1 MSLAKALDPAGA
13 PEQNTNMSSPVTLET
28 LRQRVR
34 LLERP
39 SARHAGILPFGIAE
53 IDAHLPEHGL
63 PVAALHEVS
72 GGGEDDWPAACATLF
87 VAGILGRLHGTVLWC
102 AGAGDIFAPGL
113 ACAGL
118 PPDRVLYAEAGDEK
132 TVFLVMEEA
141 LRHPALAAVVG
152 EVSRLPMTASRRLVL
167 AAEKSG
173 VMAVVLHRRRE
184 GKPAAQGV
192 TAASTRWCV
201 TPVPSDPLEGPGVGR
216 ARWRVELVRCRGGA
230 SGAWVMEACDAQ
242 GSLGVFADV
251 GDRQVAAA

>member
-1 MSLAKALDPAGA
+1 MTQASLAALRG
-13 PEQNTNMSSPVTLET
+13 
-28 LRQRVR
+28 RIR

-39 SARHAGILPFGIAE
+39 VSRALGVLPFGLAAM
-53 IDAHLPEHGL
+53 DRVLPEGGL
-63 PVAALHEVS
+63 ARGALHEVA
-72 GGGEDDWPAACATLF
+72 GGGADEVMAAAATLF
-87 VAGILGRLHGTVLWC
+87 VAGILARLEQPVLWC
-102 AGAGDIFAPGL
+102 AVGQDLFAPGL
-113 ACAGL
+113 ACVGL
-118 PPDRVLYAEAGDEK
+118 NAARMLHAVAADEK
-132 TVFLVMEEA
+132 QVLIVMEEA
-141 LRHPALAAVVG
+141 LRHAGLAAVVG
-152 EVSRLPMTASRRLVL
+152 ELSRLPMVASRRLVL